1 MSRINRWMV
10 PAGVAV
16 AVLGV
21 AAVTTALRASADPRL
36 PERSA
41 AQLLV
46 DVQTARLEGLSGTV
60 VLRSDLGLPALP
72 LQIAGSGSGQLT
84 ALINGSHTLRVW
96 YSGPDKTR
104 IALLGTLGESDIIRN
119 GRDVWLWSSAE
130 QSATHRVLPEQAAR
144 SGVDGPILDPNLMPA
159 SPQELADKVLSILEP
174 STQVSTSGTT
184 KVAGRAAYELI
195 LAPRDNDSLVSQVR
209 IAIDGEKHLPLRLQV
224 FAKGYGTPAFEVGF
238 TQVSFQRPGDE
249 HFKFNPPAGTQ
260 VQEEGA
266 APDQVGPD
274 VKPDARGERR
284 PDLKVPP
291 AGKPDQPVADPDQ
304 GKSNVVGQAWTMVV
318 VEKVS
323 DGTNAADNPLGPF
336 LTTLPAVSGDWG
348 SGRLLR
354 SKLFS
359 ALLTDD
365 GRLLF
370 GAVKPEKLYAVAAS
384 TK

>member
-36 PERSA
+36 PARSA

-60 VLRSDLGLPALP
+60 VLRSDLGLPAIP
-72 LQIAGSGSGQLT
+72 TAIAGSGQLT

-119 GRDVWLWSSAE
+119 GRDVWFWSSSDQTAKH
-130 QSATHRVLPEQAAR
+130 QVLPAEAAG
-144 SGVDGPILDPNLMPA
+144 SGVNGPILDPRMLPA
-159 SPQELADKVLSILEP
+159 TPQELADQVLSLLEP
-174 STQVSTSGTT
+174 STVVTTSGTT
-184 KVAGRAAYELI
+184 KVAGRAAYELV
-195 LAPRDNDSLVSQVR
+195 LAPRDDDSLVSQVR
-209 IAIDGEKHLPLRLQV
+209 IAVDGEQHLPLRLQV
-224 FAKGYGTPAFEVGF
+224 FAKGFGTPAFEVGF
-238 TQVSFQRPGDE
+238 TQVSFQRPGNE
-249 HFKFNPPAGTQ
+249 HFTFTPPAGTT
-260 VQEEGA
+260 VEEGA
-266 APDQVGPD
+266 APAEVEA
-274 VKPDARGERR
+274 KPDAKPPVR
-284 PDLKVPP
+284 VQPP
-291 AGKPDQPVADPDQ
+291 AGKPDKPVEEPDHS
-304 GKSNVVGQAWTMVV
+304 GSNVVGQAWTMVV

-323 DGTNAADNPLGPF
+323 DGTESADSPLGPF
-336 LTTLPAVSGDWG
+336 LTMLPAVSGDWG